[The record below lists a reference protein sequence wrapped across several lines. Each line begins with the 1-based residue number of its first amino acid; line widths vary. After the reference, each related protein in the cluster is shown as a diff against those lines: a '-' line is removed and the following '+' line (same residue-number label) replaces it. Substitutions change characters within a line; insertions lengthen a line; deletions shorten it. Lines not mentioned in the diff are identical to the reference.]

1 MSDLQGTMSN
11 FQGTMDKISTM
22 FDKFVTNKDP
32 KTNFDHRQVETSFS
46 SSDHHPSFFLNSQ
59 CHSSRDMHHGH
70 RGPKLD
76 MHKFDGIDL
85 VGGVAQMEYF
95 FFLHK
100 IFQDV
105 DKLQVG
111 IPYLDVERW

>member
-85 VGGVAQMEYF
+85 NRWDSKMEHF
-95 FFLHK
+95 FYLHN
-100 IFQDV
+100 ISNDIE
-105 DKLQVG
+105 KLQVG
-111 IPYLDVERW
+111 LLYLDVKR

>member
-1 MSDLQGTMSN
+1 MANEYVEKS
-11 FQGTMDKISTM
+11 
-22 FDKFVTNKDP
+22 FDPHHHD
-32 KTNFDHRQVETSFS
+32 TSLS
-46 SSDHHPSFFLNSQ
+46 RNDNLTTFFMKYQ
-59 CHSSRDMHHGH
+59 CHNSGDMHQGHHGT
-70 RGPKLD
+70 KLD